1 MRRGELLFSGPPDQP
16 YLNIEAIRNP
26 DATEDDVIA
35 GVRVTGLADE
45 PKAEIF
51 SDPAMSQQAALSY
64 LLRGQGLESDQS
76 DSAAMTSM
84 LIGTGLRKVARL
96 WVKIGETFGVSNL
109 ALDTRGVGDSSRWW
123 SAAMYCRG
131 LQVKY
136 GVGIFDSIATLTL
149 RYRLMPKLYLEAVSG
164 VDRALDLLYQFEF

>member
-1 MRRGELLFSGPPDQP
+1 MCVRVSYWFSGPPDQP

-84 LIGTGLRKVARL
+84 LIGLGLHKVVRL
-96 WVKIGETFGVSNL
+96 WVKSARRL
-109 ALDTRGVGDSSRWW
+109 A
-123 SAAMYCRG
+123 
-131 LQVKY
+131 
-136 GVGIFDSIATLTL
+136 
-149 RYRLMPKLYLEAVSG
+149 
-164 VDRALDLLYQFEF
+164 

>member
-1 MRRGELLFSGPPDQP
+1 DLHGYSRRQRQMCIRDS
-16 YLNIEAIRNP
+16 LNIEAIRNP

-76 DSAAMTSM
+76 DSAA
-84 LIGTGLRKVARL
+84 
-96 WVKIGETFGVSNL
+96 
-109 ALDTRGVGDSSRWW
+109 
-123 SAAMYCRG
+123 
-131 LQVKY
+131 
-136 GVGIFDSIATLTL
+136 
-149 RYRLMPKLYLEAVSG
+149 
-164 VDRALDLLYQFEF
+164 